1 MVQVRGSTNDDDL
14 NKHLYPVQPPSTAPH
29 HARLLSCILLPIS
42 RLRRYHPF
50 QMGLLA
56 ADDCDDCT
64 PSYARSSRPSIAEFL
79 STIPFLFTFIV
90 VSAIVFQRLFP
101 FLSGESSL
109 KTGQYGST
117 WISARSRGSTE
128 KDTIRR
134 ISAVAF
140 ASTIGLAAVL
150 GELVLCEISDTIDPF
165 VRGIALR
172 LTVVLLL
179 VLLVGIIPSL
189 EIHSVIIAAGWSYAG
204 GRAGCFRFAW
214 ILHGIIFSAWLFC
227 FWWTGHGM
235 LANQNLG
242 TGSAESSSI
251 ISSTTEHVGVIGIS
265 FMALLSGFASVSAPY
280 QSFVASPKPVS
291 ETTVSRKLAGLQST
305 RDMLEMK
312 KSRLQALEQKMS
324 NVAPQ
329 GFLQKATG
337 VFRSNADAT
346 EKKTL
351 EMEVSGLENMTLT
364 LSSHHALLA
373 ARRTDQLRAKTATG
387 RIWKLVDTVFSMY
400 CLWRI
405 FGMSLTFLRR
415 QRAPPDTPFVGADPI
430 NNILALMVR
439 HYDSKLNRAAWM
451 RQISFLLSGVMILAS
466 VNSVLQTF
474 HFFARFMPSLLRA
487 AQANLPLL
495 VAQLCATYVISV
507 ALLLRGIMPADVVG
521 ERLRA
526 MGSRDLQWVDGW
538 FELWFLAGVFVT
550 GLGIWIAAKIRG
562 MEEWDDDEDVEM
574 GKRY

>member
-1 MVQVRGSTNDDDL
+1 
-14 NKHLYPVQPPSTAPH
+14 
-29 HARLLSCILLPIS
+29 
-42 RLRRYHPF
+42 
-50 QMGLLA
+50 
-56 ADDCDDCT
+56 
-64 PSYARSSRPSIAEFL
+64 
-79 STIPFLFTFIV
+79 
-90 VSAIVFQRLFP
+90 
-101 FLSGESSL
+101 
-109 KTGQYGST
+109 
-117 WISARSRGSTE
+117 
-128 KDTIRR
+128 
-134 ISAVAF
+134 
-140 ASTIGLAAVL
+140 
-150 GELVLCEISDTIDPF
+150 
-165 VRGIALR
+165 
-172 LTVVLLL
+172 
-179 VLLVGIIPSL
+179 
-189 EIHSVIIAAGWSYAG
+189 
-204 GRAGCFRFAW
+204 
-214 ILHGIIFSAWLFC
+214 
-227 FWWTGHGM
+227 
-235 LANQNLG
+235 
-242 TGSAESSSI
+242 
-251 ISSTTEHVGVIGIS
+251 
-265 FMALLSGFASVSAPY
+265 
-280 QSFVASPKPVS
+280 
-291 ETTVSRKLAGLQST
+291 
-305 RDMLEMK
+305 MLEMK

-324 NVAPQ
+324 NAAPE

-439 HYDSKLNRAAWM
+439 HYDSKLDRAAWM
-451 RQISFLLSGVMILAS
+451 RQISFLLSGIMILAS

-526 MGSRDLQWVDGW
+526 MGSRDLLWVDGW

-562 MEEWDDDEDVEM
+562 MDEWDDDEDVEM

>member
-1 MVQVRGSTNDDDL
+1 MV
-14 NKHLYPVQPPSTAPH
+14 
-29 HARLLSCILLPIS
+29 LP
-42 RLRRYHPF
+42 F
-50 QMGLLA
+50 A
-56 ADDCDDCT
+56 ADCDECT
-64 PSYARSSRPSIAEFL
+64 PSYAGSSRSSITVFL
-79 STIPFLFTFIV
+79 STIPFFLTFLIV
-90 VSAIVFQRLFP
+90 STIVFQRLFP
-101 FLSGESSL
+101 FLLGESTL
-109 KTGQYGST
+109 KIGQYGST
-117 WISARSRGSTE
+117 WISASSRSTAA

-134 ISAVAF
+134 ISAFAF
-140 ASTIGLAAVL
+140 SFTIALAAVL
-150 GELVLCEISDTIDPF
+150 AEVILCEISDTINPV

-179 VLLVGIIPSL
+179 VLLVGVIPSL
-189 EIHSVIIAAGWSYAG
+189 EIHSVITTAGWSYAG
-204 GRAGCFRFAW
+204 GRAGYFKFAW
-214 ILHGIIFSAWLFC
+214 ILHVMIFSAWLFC
-227 FWWTGHGM
+227 FWWTGHGFLTQQLPVTELM
-235 LANQNLG
+235 
-242 TGSAESSSI
+242 EPSSV

-280 QSFVASPKPVS
+280 QSFIASPKPVS

-312 KSRLQALEQKMS
+312 KSRSRALERKMS
-324 NVAPQ
+324 NAAPV

-337 VFRSNADAT
+337 VFRSNADST

-351 EMEVSGLENMTLT
+351 EMEVSGLENMALT
-364 LSSHHALLA
+364 LSSQHALLA
-373 ARRTDQLRAKTATG
+373 ARRADQLRAKTATG
-387 RIWKLVDTVFSMY
+387 RIWKLVDTIFSMY

-430 NNILALMVR
+430 NNVLALLVR
-439 HYDSKLNRAAWM
+439 HYDSKLDRAAWM

-526 MGSRDLQWVDGW
+526 MGSRDLLWVDGW

-550 GLGIWIAAKIRG
+550 GLGIWVAAKIRG
-562 MEEWDDDEDVEM
+562 IEEWDDDEDVEM